1 MRFFYDSRTD
11 ILGIR
16 FKPGKP
22 EPAARRQEVSPGVIM
37 DFDLRNQLSALEVQ
51 KVSRQQPDLPRL
63 MNQLVQELIQRSGEL
78 SQEVL
83 LAIEKTLRLGDDPT
97 SKRRTDYQPCFSFDA
112 VANVLVVE
120 FLRPTQGTELMPKQ
134 QILPA
139 VWAVFDTQGQL
150 VVMEMH
156 SAVQQFPDLQRF
168 VEQGQEMLAA
178 QRFFR
183 GPHP

>member
-1 MRFFYDSRTD
+1 
-11 ILGIR
+11 
-16 FKPGKP
+16 
-22 EPAARRQEVSPGVIM
+22 M